1 MRKLT
6 PSIIVAVLLT
16 VLLTSG
22 LSVGCAGDG
31 GDVVEGSGNLDTQ
44 EMDFSSFTRL
54 EAGHALEVEIVQSAS
69 YSVSITADDNL
80 FEYIEV
86 SKKGEILKIGLKSES
101 TIM

>member
-1 MRKLT
+1 MRKLA
-6 PSIIVAVLLT
+6 PSIIVAVFMA

-22 LSVGCAGDG
+22 LLVGCAGDA

-44 EMDFSSFTRL
+44 EMDFSGFTRV
-54 EAGHALEVEIVQSAS
+54 EAGHAFEVEIVHSAS

-86 SKKGEILKIGLKSES
+86 SKKGE
-101 TIM
+101 T

>member
-1 MRKLT
+1 MRKLA

-22 LSVGCAGDG
+22 LSVGCTGDAGDI
-31 GDVVEGSGNLDTQ
+31 VEGSGNLDTQ
-44 EMDFSSFTRL
+44 EMDFSGFTRVDV
-54 EAGHALEVEIVQSAS
+54 GHAFEVEIVQSAS